1 MSITYCISYYEGK
14 ESKPTVAF
22 QVVVSH
28 ARFFMHVSK
37 HFYGTWND
45 KLITINDTFPVE
57 VWQGERFK
65 HMRFVLIN
73 KNGVHIVYQGVWIA
87 VDGGYQ
93 KVACFI
99 DPMHNRYTFPEVV
112 FSEWLESVRKDV
124 ECAFG
129 ILKIRFR
136 FLRGFVIY
144 QDADIIENAFKTA
157 AMLHNMLLKWDGLDD
172 FNWEN
177 INPDGVLEDDELVA
191 PAAVNLVDALDVT
204 AMPIPIVV
212 NDQNEQYVQY
222 RPGQYQLV
230 REAIKEHFN
239 HQYSLGLV
247 SWPTRFEEKL
257 KNRFPNQRSA
267 IVARLNEEHERVLY
281 VQASTLRGIHP
292 LSNLPSILIGDGLFA
307 RIAFHTNDHIADYNG
322 ELITSEEAEIRNERG
337 HGGYMIHV
345 NRTTRLDCYNNC
357 MNHRCKASKANS
369 DRRAYNTATQMGAL
383 QNARMVVSTSRLG
396 IVRVRL
402 QATTNIPMHNEI
414 ITNYGNGFRYP
425 IATIDVAAIGDAV
438 DEDD

>member
-1 MSITYCISYYEGK
+1 
-14 ESKPTVAF
+14 
-22 QVVVSH
+22 
-28 ARFFMHVSK
+28 
-37 HFYGTWND
+37 
-45 KLITINDTFPVE
+45 
-57 VWQGERFK
+57 
-65 HMRFVLIN
+65 MRYVLIN
-73 KNGVHIVYQGVWIA
+73 KHGVPITYQGVWIA

-99 DPMHNRYTFPEVV
+99 DPMHNRYSFPEVV

-172 FNWEN
+172 FNWE
-177 INPDGVLEDDELVA
+177 INDPDGDLEDDELIE
-191 PAAVNLVDALDVT
+191 PAEVN
-204 AMPIPIVV
+204 IVQV
-212 NDQNEQYVQY
+212 NPTTMQVPLAIDREQYVRY
-222 RPGQYQLV
+222 SPGEYHLI

-239 HQYSLGLV
+239 HQYNLGLV
-247 SWPTRFEEKL
+247 GWPSRFEEKL
-257 KNRFPNQRSA
+257 KSRFPNQRSE

-292 LSNLPSILIGDGLFA
+292 FTNIPSVLIGDGLFA

-337 HGGYMIHV
+337 HGGYMIHI

-357 MNHRCKASKANS
+357 MNHHCKASKANS
-369 DRRAYNTATQMGAL
+369 NRRAYNTATQMGAL
-383 QNARMVVSTSRLG
+383 QNASMVVSTSRLG

-425 IATIDVAAIGDAV
+425 TATVVVAAIGDAV
-438 DEDD
+438 EEDD